1 MPGPALVFR
10 IAPVR
15 NPQRW
20 AIAGLIAAAAAVS
33 LGVQRIEADLQR
45 PLAVKGQSYVGSN
58 ACGQCHPD
66 HHRSWHRTFHR
77 TMTQEAAGSAVVG
90 DFARGAFE
98 YGGVQATMRRDRAGR
113 PVMEFARRGGLE
125 RWSAVVER
133 TVGSRRY
140 QQYLAREGDVYY
152 RLPLAWNIEERRWMH
167 MNGAFL
173 TPDPDALEAGA
184 AIERADYDRHVTRWN
199 DNCVYCHNVAPKPGL
214 DPASGR
220 FDTEVAE
227 LGIACEACHGP
238 AAEHVARNRDPL
250 RRFTLHLSAVGDP
263 TIANPARLGAA
274 RSAQVCGRCHGQR
287 ITPDIAR
294 VHRTGDTFVPGE
306 DLAVHSE
313 PLWRDS
319 ALNGERGV
327 FEARFWPDGT
337 ARLTAYEY
345 QGLLQSPCARR
356 GGLTCSSCHG
366 MHEGDPRGQLRLA
379 RTGDAMCTACH
390 DDLASAEQQARHARH
405 PAESEGARCVN
416 CHMPQIVYGLVGAH
430 RSHRIDSPRPG
441 NDPAR
446 SHPDACTLCHTDRSR
461 SWAEAAWRNEPTG
474 DPTSDVLAENTRL
487 LFAGDPIE
495 RALAAAALGREQL
508 GAGKGEPE
516 ARIGL
521 LADVMRSDSYPAV
534 RAIAWRSLRTLLDAH
549 HPSAA
554 APAHA
559 FTPTDAPVART
570 HSVGA
575 VLSRLPPGAI
585 RHPDA
590 ETAALRARAP
600 DVRIAIGE

>member
-1 MPGPALVFR
+1 
-10 IAPVR
+10 
-15 NPQRW
+15 
-20 AIAGLIAAAAAVS
+20 
-33 LGVQRIEADLQR
+33 
-45 PLAVKGQSYVGSN
+45 
-58 ACGQCHPD
+58 
-66 HHRSWHRTFHR
+66 
-77 TMTQEAAGSAVVG
+77 
-90 DFARGAFE
+90 
-98 YGGVQATMRRDRAGR
+98 
-113 PVMEFARRGGLE
+113 
-125 RWSAVVER
+125 
-133 TVGSRRY
+133 
-140 QQYLAREGDVYY
+140 
-152 RLPLAWNIEERRWMH
+152 
-167 MNGAFL
+167 
-173 TPDPDALEAGA
+173 
-184 AIERADYDRHVTRWN
+184 
-199 DNCVYCHNVAPKPGL
+199 
-214 DPASGR
+214 
-220 FDTEVAE
+220 
-227 LGIACEACHGP
+227 
-238 AAEHVARNRDPL
+238 
-250 RRFTLHLSAVGDP
+250 
-263 TIANPARLGAA
+263 
-274 RSAQVCGRCHGQR
+274 
-287 ITPDIAR
+287 